1 MKINELR
8 DMKDILLE
16 KELLK
21 LRKEQF
27 ELRVQSA
34 SGQGSKPNL
43 FGKIRK
49 IHKQWISNISKI
61 SRNSK
66 NTFQK

>member
-49 IHKQWISNISKI
+49 DIARIKTIQKERKI
-61 SRNSK
+61 LLK
-66 NTFQK
+66 DGKG